1 MMLNYS
7 LKSLVFCMERAQNNF
22 SIFLEKMG
30 AQDKY
35 INELQSRFFALQEKH
50 DDLLFAYE
58 ALEMKYEQSVQ
69 NENVFHNQLIQ
80 VITWYAPEL
89 QDKISS
95 EDLWEEMGIVHQRQL
110 KKILHCLEK
119 KQGKE
124 IGIQTD
130 TIQEEEEWEMN
141 KEREMKMEWNEKK
154 KLKKLKEKEN
164 IMRMEEKQELDKLKN
179 DEEKIMIMKM
189 RKNKKRRM
197 FERRRIIKEG

>member
-1 MMLNYS
+1 M
-7 LKSLVFCMERAQNNF
+7 
-22 SIFLEKMG
+22 
-30 AQDKY
+30 
-35 INELQSRFFALQEKH
+35 
-50 DDLLFAYE
+50 
-58 ALEMKYEQSVQ
+58 
-69 NENVFHNQLIQ
+69 IQ

-164 IMRMEEKQELDKLKN
+164 IMRVEKRQELDKLKN
-179 DEEKIMIMKM
+179 DEEKMMIMKM
-189 RKNKKRRM
+189 RKNKKEECLKGEELLRKDESM
-197 FERRRIIKEG
+197 QFMEHFESNHLQTLFIRPLCLFDKLKALHVPNAA